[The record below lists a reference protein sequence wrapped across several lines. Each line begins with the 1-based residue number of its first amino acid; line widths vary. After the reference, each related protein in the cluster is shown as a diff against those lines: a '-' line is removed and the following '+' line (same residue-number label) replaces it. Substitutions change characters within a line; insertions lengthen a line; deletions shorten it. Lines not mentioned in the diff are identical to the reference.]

1 MSMHARSGDAAHG
14 RMADTP
20 SQIPGRGWRDI
31 RWRTKDQVA
40 QDNLYLVSAGVAFYV
55 FLALFPAIAA
65 LVSVLGLMMQPADVE
80 RLVQAGG
87 ALLPPD
93 ALAII
98 EEQVHAVATA
108 SGGAL
113 GLSLV
118 ISVLLSFWSAT
129 AGMKGLMT
137 AFNIVYDEDEKRGF
151 LRYYATAILLTLGAM
166 AFLVAA
172 LALVALLPV
181 LLAQLNLPGW
191 LRVALGLVRWVIL
204 AGVFMLMLAVLYRF
218 GPSREKP
225 KWRWVT
231 WGAGTAPVLWLVGS
245 GLFSLYVSNFGDYN
259 ATYGTLAAIVIL
271 LTWFYLTA
279 FVILLGAELNAEME
293 HQTARDST
301 IGREQPLG
309 RRGARMADRVGQAQ

>member
-14 RMADTP
+14 RLADTP

-31 RWRTKDQVA
+31 LWRTKDQVA

-204 AGVFMLMLAVLYRF
+204 AGVFVLMLAVLYRF

-231 WGAGTAPVLWLVGS
+231 WGAGTATVL
-245 GLFSLYVSNFGDYN
+245 
-259 ATYGTLAAIVIL
+259 
-271 LTWFYLTA
+271 
-279 FVILLGAELNAEME
+279 
-293 HQTARDST
+293 
-301 IGREQPLG
+301 
-309 RRGARMADRVGQAQ
+309 